1 MKTPNKKLKKKIKE
15 YKPPFNLRKW
25 EEGQEEYYFERGR
38 VQGLREK
45 DTWHAVLI
53 FLTFIGGL
61 FLGWY
66 YASLYILANLNG

>member
-1 MKTPNKKLKKKIKE
+1 MKTPNKKLKKAEKKYPQSKFLLE
-15 YKPPFNLRKW
+15 Y
-25 EEGQEEYYFERGR
+25 EEQQEKYYFERGR

>member
-1 MKTPNKKLKKKIKE
+1 MKKPNKKLKKAEKE
-15 YKPPFNLRKW
+15 YPQSKFLLEY
-25 EEGQEEYYFERGR
+25 EEQQEKYYFERGR
-38 VQGLREK
+38 AQGLREK

-53 FLTFIGGL
+53 FLVFAGGC